1 MIQPGDYK
9 ESHIISFLKCVPI
22 IGSSRVT
29 EEIAESSKDL
39 HNREQDMAHSI
50 SATSSSVPTSSSVL
64 TPQVQ
69 TQTNL
74 LHTPQV
80 DNMLVNT
87 LMNLSDGEQ
96 TLYSSTSTQ
105 CDVTSHID
113 RSSQTA
119 HSSKSV
125 RTQTEESEKKAT
137 TALPEEFVSCLI
149 PAPPMPLGRDFHKK
163 QFIVN
168 EVLCY
173 IQNKMDTL
181 PTDTIVKLG
190 CDFFQYEDIKRA
202 KKILYQT
209 VPIDGQRL
217 RMHKG
222 ENKAKLDIKDMILYL
237 HMVPLMDMPIFLARD
252 ITMTPPSSCDSYDTA
267 AILRS
272 IETMQT
278 QIIML
283 TEAQKVMSE
292 LVTSQMV
299 VSDTKAPTTKESS
312 RQLNSAEEL
321 SCSNFPAE
329 LRQQS
334 NENLQKQHGAHYS
347 VRSSIGSSLVNSSD
361 RSMRSETNQFSRK
374 KDSSDDSIPVLGEP
388 LQARRKDSGSSK
400 PQKNTPRVKNSTAK
414 LTRSDRTCNNHPLTS
429 LDSSM
434 VGINK
439 PISSCIHSSIPSTV
453 TDISDS
459 PFDADTSDTESS
471 LSQCSQVS
479 DKSTV
484 SYVQVVSNIASPIS
498 LSPVRT
504 RVFHAKHTTNYPTR
518 HTSATHNEDSSQE
531 ISRQSSLHRYDEHR
545 NTQSNPQRS
554 STHDTAVKGLSTAPG
569 LRAVTNHSQKTAKSM
584 NRTCTGVFVT
594 RLKPHTTSSNVEAFL
609 RQELGLSVK
618 AEKLQTRYNTYSS
631 FYIACSGYNRAKLI
645 DGTVW
650 PKGSL
655 IKPFFS

>member
-1 MIQPGDYK
+1 
-9 ESHIISFLKCVPI
+9 
-22 IGSSRVT
+22 
-29 EEIAESSKDL
+29 
-39 HNREQDMAHSI
+39 
-50 SATSSSVPTSSSVL
+50 
-64 TPQVQ
+64 
-69 TQTNL
+69 
-74 LHTPQV
+74 
-80 DNMLVNT
+80 
-87 LMNLSDGEQ
+87 
-96 TLYSSTSTQ
+96 
-105 CDVTSHID
+105 
-113 RSSQTA
+113 
-119 HSSKSV
+119 
-125 RTQTEESEKKAT
+125 
-137 TALPEEFVSCLI
+137 
-149 PAPPMPLGRDFHKK
+149 
-163 QFIVN
+163 
-168 EVLCY
+168 
-173 IQNKMDTL
+173 
-181 PTDTIVKLG
+181 
-190 CDFFQYEDIKRA
+190 
-202 KKILYQT
+202 
-209 VPIDGQRL
+209 
-217 RMHKG
+217 MHKG

-267 AILRS
+267 AILRN
-272 IETMQT
+272 IETMRT
-278 QIIML
+278 QITMP

-299 VSDTKAPTTKESS
+299 VSDTMAPTTKESS
-312 RQLNSAEEL
+312 QQLNSGEEL

-329 LRQQS
+329 LGQQS
-334 NENLQKQHGAHYS
+334 NESLQKQHGAHYS
-347 VRSSIGSSLVNSSD
+347 VRSSSGSSLVNSSD
-361 RSMRSETNQFSRK
+361 RSMSSETNQFSRK
-374 KDSSDDSIPVLGEP
+374 KDSSDDSMPVLGEP
-388 LQARRKDSGSSK
+388 LQARRKDSGSSR

-414 LTRSDRTCNNHPLTS
+414 LTRSDRTCNSHPSTS

-434 VGINK
+434 VRINK
-439 PISSCIHSSIPSTV
+439 PKSSCIRSSIPSTV

-459 PFDADTSDTESS
+459 PFDTDTSDTESS

-518 HTSATHNEDSSQE
+518 HISTTHNEDSSQE
-531 ISRQSSLHRYDEHR
+531 SSRQSSLQRYDEHR
-545 NTQSNPQRS
+545 NSQSNPQS
-554 STHDTAVKGLSTAPG
+554 FSTRDTAVLGMSIAPG
-569 LRAVTNHSQKTAKSM
+569 LRAVTNHSQKTTKSM

-631 FYIACSGYNRAKLI
+631 FYIACSGHNRAKLI